1 MEKTI
6 VAKTGNEAMAEAMR
20 QINPDVVAAYPITP
34 ATEVVQIF
42 SGFVA
47 DGRVDTEFVPAE
59 SEHSALSACVGAAA
73 AGGRVMTST
82 ASQGLALMHEVL
94 FIAAGLR
101 LPIVI
106 CEVNRSLSGPINI
119 HCDHSDTLASRDSG
133 WIQIYSENSQEAYD
147 NTIQAMKIA
156 EKVFLPAIVTV
167 DAFIISHSMERLEVL
182 PDEEVQKFLG
192 EHKAPY
198 SLLDVKNPI
207 TLGGLDLQDYFFEHK
222 RGEIEAMKDAKP
234 VVLEVGK
241 EFGEKFGTTYGYFEE
256 YRMDDAELAIIA
268 LGSTCGTTKVVVDAL
283 RAKGMKVGLFKIRV
297 LRPLAYE
304 ELNKALEHL
313 KAIAV
318 LDRADGMSS
327 FGGPVFHEVRS
338 CLYESAKRPL
348 VVNYIYGL
356 GGRDIFPNEI
366 ESVYRAL
373 DKIAQRGK
381 AGNLVSFLGVRE

>member
-119 HCDHSDTLASRDSG
+119 HCDHSDTMASRDSG

-156 EKVFLPAIVTV
+156 EKVFLPAIVSV

-182 PDEEVQKFLG
+182 PDKEVQNFIG

-234 VVLEVGK
+234 VVLEVGR
-241 EFGEKFGTTYGYFEE
+241 EFGKKFGTTYGYFEE
-256 YRMDDAELAIIA
+256 YMMDDAELAIVA

-283 RAKGMKVGLFKIRV
+283 RAKGLKVGLFKIRV
-297 LRPLAYE
+297 FRPLAYE
-304 ELNKALEHL
+304 ELKKVLEPM

-338 CLYESAKRPL
+338 CLYESIKRSP

-366 ESVYRAL
+366 ESVYKDL
-373 DKIAQRGK
+373 DRIAQRGK
-381 AGNLVSFLGVRE
+381 ADNLVSFIGVRE

>member
-1 MEKTI
+1 
-6 VAKTGNEAMAEAMR
+6 
-20 QINPDVVAAYPITP
+20 
-34 ATEVVQIF
+34 
-42 SGFVA
+42 
-47 DGRVDTEFVPAE
+47 
-59 SEHSALSACVGAAA
+59 
-73 AGGRVMTST
+73 MTST

-119 HCDHSDTLASRDSG
+119 HCDHSDTMASRDSG
-133 WIQIYSENSQEAYD
+133 WMQFYSENSQEAYD

-156 EKVFLPAIVTV
+156 EKAFLPAIVSV

-192 EHKAPY
+192 EHKKPY
-198 SLLDVKNPI
+198 SLLDVNNPI
-207 TLGGLDLQDYFFEHK
+207 SLGGLDLQDYFFEHK
-222 RGEIEAMKDAKP
+222 RGEIEAMNRTKP
-234 VVLEVGK
+234 MILEVGK

-256 YRMDDAELAIIA
+256 YMMEDADIAIIA
-268 LGSTCGTTKVVVDAL
+268 LGSTCGTTKDVVDAL
-283 RAKGMKVGLFKIRV
+283 RKKGMKVGLFKIRV
-297 LRPLAYE
+297 FRPLPYE
-304 ELNKALEHL
+304 EIKNALAHI

-327 FGGPVFHEVRS
+327 FGGPVFHEIRS
-338 CLYESAKRPL
+338 CLYESEKRPL

-366 ESVYRAL
+366 ESVFNDL
-373 DKIAQRGK
+373 DSIASQGK
-381 AGNLVSFLGVRE
+381 AGKLITYLGVRE

>member
-1 MEKTI
+1 MKKTI

-42 SGFVA
+42 SSFVA

-119 HCDHSDTLASRDSG
+119 HCDHSDTMASRDSG
-133 WIQIYSENSQEAYD
+133 WLQFYSENSQEAYD

-156 EKVFLPAIVTV
+156 EMAFLPAIVTV
-167 DAFIISHSMERLEVL
+167 DAFIISHSMERLEVI

-192 EHKAPY
+192 KHKKPY
-198 SLLDVKNPI
+198 SLLDVDNPI
-207 TLGGLDLQDYFFEHK
+207 SLGGLDLQDYFFEHK
-222 RGEIEAMKDAKP
+222 RGEIEAMNSVKP
-234 VVLEVGK
+234 HILEVGK
-241 EFGEKFGTTYGYFEE
+241 EFGKKFGTTYECFEE
-256 YRMDDAELAIIA
+256 YMLEDAEIAIVA

-283 RAKGMKVGLFKIRV
+283 RKKGKKVGLFKIRV
-297 LRPLAYE
+297 FRPLLHE
-304 ELNKALEHL
+304 EIKQALAKVKAV
-313 KAIAV
+313 AV

-327 FGGPVFHEVRS
+327 FGGPVFHEIRS
-338 CLYESAKRPL
+338 CLYESKQRPI

-356 GGRDIFPNEI
+356 GGRDIFPEEI
-366 ESVYRAL
+366 EGVYNDL
-373 DKIAQRGK
+373 DKISSQGK
-381 AGNLVSFLGVRE
+381 ADKLISYLGVRE

>member
-1 MEKTI
+1 
-6 VAKTGNEAMAEAMR
+6 MAEAMR

-42 SGFVA
+42 SSFVA

-101 LPIVI
+101 LPIII

-119 HCDHSDTLASRDSG
+119 HCDHSDTMASRDSG
-133 WIQIYSENSQEAYD
+133 WMQFYSENSQEAYD
-147 NTIQAMKIA
+147 NTLQAMKIA
-156 EKVFLPAIVTV
+156 EMAFLPAIVSV

-192 EHKAPY
+192 EHKKPY
-198 SLLDVKNPI
+198 SLLDVDNPI
-207 TLGGLDLQDYFFEHK
+207 SLGGLDLQDYFFEHK
-222 RGEIEAMKDAKP
+222 RGEIEAMDKVKP
-234 VVLEVGK
+234 MILEVGK
-241 EFGEKFGTTYGYFEE
+241 EFGKKFGTTYGYFEE
-256 YRMDDAELAIIA
+256 YMMEDAEIAIVA
-268 LGSTCGTTKVVVDAL
+268 LGSTCGTTKVVIDTL
-283 RAKGMKVGLFKIRV
+283 RKKGMKVGLFKIRV
-297 LRPLAYE
+297 FRPLAYE
-304 ELNKALEHL
+304 ELKKALAPI

-318 LDRADGMSS
+318 LDRVDGMSS
-327 FGGPVFHEVRS
+327 FGGPVFHEIRS
-338 CLYESAKRPL
+338 CLYELEKRPI

-356 GGRDIFPNEI
+356 GGRDIFPDDI
-366 ESVYRAL
+366 EGVFNDL
-373 DKIAQRGK
+373 EKIASKGK
-381 AGNLVSFLGVRE
+381 ADKLISYLGVRE